1 MQRVRL
7 GSLFEGQ
14 CRMKRLAL
22 AAVAVSALAGCGAGT
37 STTSTSQTRTLGGFA
52 IDGYLSDAEVR
63 CLDASGK
70 AVASSRTTSG
80 GAWIL
85 RTRSSSA
92 TCQTLEVYDG
102 VDIGTNSL
110 NALERSPLPLGTRFT
125 ASIAHLNAS
134 TLGNTALIVSPL
146 TTLIHATQT
155 QTGQSAAAARST
167 VLLALGV
174 SDALDPLVFNP
185 ITNRNAGVFSAGV
198 LTAAV
203 IRETSSAILEAVAG
217 VGQQVSL
224 DLRRQVYQRVTD
236 SLAALIISGAVTKNT
251 LIADQPAPD
260 GSMAAIAL
268 GALARL
274 RADAPVFSTPVAA
287 VQQSGNV
294 ATIAAQYAAR
304 AGSQVAGMADSA
316 DLSAIA
322 QRAASLS
329 NASQSEVQR
338 PVILA
343 ALANEPGLDLPALA
357 GTIRAAIA
365 NPPASLTVAKTNGQ
379 TQSIEL
385 ATTLKNYLQVAG
397 EQLRFY
403 TTGDLTV
410 GRTVTVNDFELG
422 TAPSLP
428 GALSAVALSFT
439 QPTNSTLLTS
449 TAEITAQL
457 GFRVERVDPTGI
469 MSIRLA
475 AIVEGVKLGWSDNGL
490 VVRTPGE
497 SVLYGAVRIGSTAD
511 DTPLTLTNVNNRLA
525 TLVSTDKGL
534 LRIDM
539 AALLTAL
546 GLNADSVLQ
555 TYLSDSALVV
565 EAVISNIVL
574 ARSQNTT
581 VRKLGALSVS
591 VERGAGQTPLSVSG
605 AGLRGTV
612 TAGR

>member
-1 MQRVRL
+1 
-7 GSLFEGQ
+7 
-14 CRMKRLAL
+14 MKRLAL

-457 GFRVERVDPTGI
+457 GFRVERVERVDPTGI

-565 EAVISNIVL
+565 EAVISNIAL

>member
-1 MQRVRL
+1 M
-7 GSLFEGQ
+7 
-14 CRMKRLAL
+14 
-22 AAVAVSALAGCGAGT
+22 
-37 STTSTSQTRTLGGFA
+37 
-52 IDGYLSDAEVR
+52 LSVD
-63 CLDASGK
+63 
-70 AVASSRTTSG
+70 SRQ
-80 GAWIL
+80 L
-85 RTRSSSA
+85 YR
-92 TCQTLEVYDG
+92 EM
-102 VDIGTNSL
+102 DIGT
-110 NALERSPLPLGTRFT
+110 AKPT
-125 ASIAHLNAS
+125 
-134 TLGNTALIVSPL
+134 
-146 TTLIHATQT
+146 
-155 QTGQSAAAARST
+155 
-167 VLLALGV
+167 
-174 SDALDPLVFNP
+174 
-185 ITNRNAGVFSAGV
+185 
-198 LTAAV
+198 
-203 IRETSSAILEAVAG
+203 
-217 VGQQVSL
+217 
-224 DLRRQVYQRVTD
+224 
-236 SLAALIISGAVTKNT
+236 
-251 LIADQPAPD
+251 
-260 GSMAAIAL
+260 
-268 GALARL
+268 
-274 RADAPVFSTPVAA
+274 
-287 VQQSGNV
+287 
-294 ATIAAQYAAR
+294 
-304 AGSQVAGMADSA
+304 
-316 DLSAIA
+316 IA

-329 NASQSEVQR
+329 NASQSDVQR

-422 TAPSLP
+422 TAPPLP

-439 QPTNSTLLTS
+439 QPANSTLLTS
-449 TAEITAQL
+449 SAEITAQL

-475 AIVEGVKLGWSDNGL
+475 AIVDGVKLGWSDNGL

-525 TLVSTDKGL
+525 ALVSTDKGL

-591 VERGAGQTPLSVSG
+591 VERGAGQPALSVSG

>member
-1 MQRVRL
+1 MQGAPL
-7 GSLFEGQ
+7 ASLFKG
-14 CRMKRLAL
+14 RFRLNRLAF
-22 AAVAVSALAGCGAGT
+22 AVAAASALAGCGAGT

-52 IDGYLSDAEVR
+52 IDGYLADAEVR

-70 AVASSRTTSG
+70 TVASSRTTSS

-85 RTRSSSA
+85 RTRSSAAS
-92 TCQTLEVYDG
+92 CQTLEVYDG
-102 VDIGTNSL
+102 VDVGTNSL
-110 NALERSPLPLGTRFT
+110 NASERSPLPLGTRFT
-125 ASIAHLNAS
+125 ATIAHLNTS

-174 SDALDPLVFNP
+174 SDALDPLLFNP
-185 ITNRNAGVFSAGV
+185 ITNRNPGVFSAGAM
-198 LTAAV
+198 TAAV

-217 VGQQVSL
+217 IGQPVSL

-236 SLAALIISGAVTKNT
+236 SLAALIVSGAVTRNSLT
-251 LIADQPAPD
+251 AGQPAPD
-260 GSMAAIAL
+260 GPLAGIAL

-274 RADAPVFSTPVAA
+274 RADAPAFSAPVAA
-287 VQQSGNV
+287 VQQAGNV
-294 ATIAAQYAAR
+294 ATIAAQYAGR
-304 AGSQVAGMADSA
+304 AASQVIGVADSA
-316 DLSAIA
+316 DLSVIA

-329 NASQSEVQR
+329 NSSQSDVQR
-338 PVILA
+338 PLILA

-357 GTIRAAIA
+357 GTVRAAIA
-365 NPPASLTVAKTNGQ
+365 NPPTILTIAKTNGQ

-385 ATTLKNYLQVAG
+385 VTTLKDYLQVAG

-403 TTGDLTV
+403 TTGDLAV

-422 TAPSLP
+422 TAPTLP

-439 QPTNSTLLTS
+439 QPGNSTLLTPA
-449 TAEITAQL
+449 AEITAQL

-475 AIVEGVKLGWSDNGL
+475 AIVDGVKLSWSDNGL

-511 DTPLTLTNVNNRLA
+511 DTPLTLTNTNNRLA

-565 EAVISNIVL
+565 EAVISNVVL
-574 ARSQNTT
+574 ARSQNAT

-591 VERGAGQTPLSVSG
+591 VERGAGQAALSASG